1 MDNLSELA
9 QELIKFEHDN
19 DLNDNEVAFGSHLS
33 VERIHDIK
41 SSNSAATSEE
51 AELLQRF
58 MQSKSAVIKK
68 VRAYNSSHLFYYWRK
83 VTGRV
88 VDGTWTVG

>member
-9 QELIKFEHDN
+9 LKLINFEREN

-41 SSNSAATSEE
+41 SSNAVATSEE
-51 AELLQRF
+51 TEVLQRF
-58 MQSKSAVIKK
+58 MQSK
-68 VRAYNSSHLFYYWRK
+68 
-83 VTGRV
+83 
-88 VDGTWTVG
+88 

>member
-9 QELIKFEHDN
+9 QKLINFEREN

-41 SSNSAATSEE
+41 SSNSVATSEE
-51 AELLQRF
+51 TELLQRF
-58 MQSKSAVIKK
+58 IQSK
-68 VRAYNSSHLFYYWRK
+68 
-83 VTGRV
+83 
-88 VDGTWTVG
+88 

>member
-9 QELIKFEHDN
+9 KKLIDFEREN

-41 SSNSAATSEE
+41 SSNSTATSEE
-51 AELLQRF
+51 TELLQRF
-58 MQSKSAVIKK
+58 MQSK
-68 VRAYNSSHLFYYWRK
+68 
-83 VTGRV
+83 
-88 VDGTWTVG
+88 

>member
-9 QELIKFEHDN
+9 LKLINFEREN

-41 SSNSAATSEE
+41 SSSAVATSEE
-51 AELLQRF
+51 TELLQRF
-58 MQSKSAVIKK
+58 MQSK
-68 VRAYNSSHLFYYWRK
+68 
-83 VTGRV
+83 
-88 VDGTWTVG
+88 

>member
-1 MDNLSELA
+1 MKQYGDIGVFKLPDQQGGIDFMDNLSELA
-9 QELIKFEHDN
+9 QQLIQFEHDN

-51 AELLQRF
+51 TELLQRF
-58 MQSKSAVIKK
+58 MQSK
-68 VRAYNSSHLFYYWRK
+68 
-83 VTGRV
+83 
-88 VDGTWTVG
+88 

>member
-9 QELIKFEHDN
+9 KKLINFEREN

-41 SSNSAATSEE
+41 SSNSVATSEE
-51 AELLQRF
+51 TELLQRF
-58 MQSKSAVIKK
+58 MQSK
-68 VRAYNSSHLFYYWRK
+68 
-83 VTGRV
+83 
-88 VDGTWTVG
+88 

>member
-41 SSNSAATSEE
+41 SSNSSNSAATSEE

-58 MQSKSAVIKK
+58 MQSK
-68 VRAYNSSHLFYYWRK
+68 
-83 VTGRV
+83 
-88 VDGTWTVG
+88 

>member
-1 MDNLSELA
+1 MKQYGNIVVFKLPDQQGGIDFMDNLSELA
-9 QELIKFEHDN
+9 QQLIKFEHDN

-51 AELLQRF
+51 TELLQRF
-58 MQSKSAVIKK
+58 MQSK
-68 VRAYNSSHLFYYWRK
+68 
-83 VTGRV
+83 
-88 VDGTWTVG
+88 

>member
-9 QELIKFEHDN
+9 QKLINFERES

-41 SSNSAATSEE
+41 SSNSVATSEE
-51 AELLQRF
+51 TELLQRF
-58 MQSKSAVIKK
+58 MQSK
-68 VRAYNSSHLFYYWRK
+68 
-83 VTGRV
+83 
-88 VDGTWTVG
+88 

>member
-9 QELIKFEHDN
+9 LKLINFEREN

-41 SSNSAATSEE
+41 SSNAAATSEE
-51 AELLQRF
+51 TELLQRF
-58 MQSKSAVIKK
+58 MQSK
-68 VRAYNSSHLFYYWRK
+68 
-83 VTGRV
+83 
-88 VDGTWTVG
+88 

>member
-19 DLNDNEVAFGSHLS
+19 DLNDNEVAFWSHLS

-51 AELLQRF
+51 TELLQRF
-58 MQSKSAVIKK
+58 MQSK
-68 VRAYNSSHLFYYWRK
+68 
-83 VTGRV
+83 
-88 VDGTWTVG
+88 

>member
-9 QELIKFEHDN
+9 LKLINFEREN

-41 SSNSAATSEE
+41 SSNSVATSEE
-51 AELLQRF
+51 TELLQRF
-58 MQSKSAVIKK
+58 MQSK
-68 VRAYNSSHLFYYWRK
+68 
-83 VTGRV
+83 
-88 VDGTWTVG
+88 

>member
-9 QELIKFEHDN
+9 LKLINFEREN

-41 SSNSAATSEE
+41 SSNAVATSEE
-51 AELLQRF
+51 TELLQRF
-58 MQSKSAVIKK
+58 MQSK
-68 VRAYNSSHLFYYWRK
+68 
-83 VTGRV
+83 
-88 VDGTWTVG
+88 

>member
-9 QELIKFEHDN
+9 LKLINFEREN

-41 SSNSAATSEE
+41 SSNAMATSEE
-51 AELLQRF
+51 TELLQRF
-58 MQSKSAVIKK
+58 MQSK
-68 VRAYNSSHLFYYWRK
+68 
-83 VTGRV
+83 
-88 VDGTWTVG
+88 